1 MDQRWPAAGN
11 HGVETLTVARRFVGR
26 GQRGS
31 RALRILL
38 LEGGSGGAEP
48 VRARLSEGDIPCEL
62 ERVETR
68 ADFVAALE
76 KGGFDLILADYTLP
90 GFDGLSAL
98 EMTREIRPG
107 VPCILLSD
115 TSGEEDAV
123 ETIKSGAADYVLK
136 HRLERLVPAVR
147 RAIHEAQERSERA
160 EEKIRQSQERFR
172 IFAEEAVEGIVL
184 VEDGKILDANR
195 SYTEMY
201 GYNLGELVGMDVV
214 KLTPPNLRGAVARR
228 ISIGNTDPYQARGL
242 KKNGT
247 VFSIEVRPRYISYHG
262 RQVRATS
269 VIDLTARKPIDRELV
284 RLDAAPLLHTN
295 PVIETTVAGEPTYV
309 NPAAQERFPDLVKL
323 GQRHPILA
331 GLKSVDREIK
341 ESGGRPITRELW
353 VGEAFY
359 QQLTS
364 PVPESD
370 LLRLYA
376 TDVTEQ
382 HRAQEALEKSEK
394 RFRSLVRYAS
404 DIIVILDADGVILY
418 ESLAVERV
426 LGFRAEERV
435 GNEVF
440 AYVHEDDAETVRS
453 KFVEV
458 LDRSGGRLSV
468 EYRSCARDGS
478 WHHFEAI
485 IANLLHDPI
494 IRGIVVNTRDISDRK
509 CAEESL
515 RRSEDLYRTVVEQ
528 AAESIFLVDLKTK
541 RVLEANAAL
550 HRSLGYSADELKS
563 MSLYDVVAHDRGSVD
578 ENIGHVVAQKQ
589 HGIGERKYRHKDGS
603 LVNVEVNASIVPY
616 GDKQAMCIVAHDVTQ
631 RRRAEEELRHSL
643 GILLA
648 LREAG
653 QVLGSTLESEE
664 IVSRLLDIMR
674 GVAGLT
680 SAVITREN
688 AEGDLRVWRSAGL
701 EALWP
706 RIRFVPEAEEARRA
720 VLEHQEQRLLRLQ
733 RPGYTDNLSIALY
746 LPLKIRDRVVGV
758 LEAYG
763 SESLAEKDTM
773 EVLSSLSSQAASA
786 LENAQLYEELGE
798 REREL
803 QDLIGKLMGAQEEE
817 RRRVAYE
824 VHDGLAQVAVAA
836 HQHLQAFARRHPP
849 DEERGRRD
857 LDRILK
863 LVRATVSDARRI
875 IANLRP
881 TTLDDLGLV
890 ATILIEVER
899 LREEGYQVDY
909 EERIRDERLPD
920 TVEIALYRVI
930 QEVLTNMRKHARA
943 RSVCI
948 ELWSEGGEVRLEV
961 TDDGRG
967 FDPDAAPLESGPGE
981 RVGLAGMRERIGTL
995 DGVLEVRSRP
1005 GCGTSVAASVPLKRA
1020 P

>member
-1 MDQRWPAAGN
+1 M
-11 HGVETLTVARRFVGR
+11 TVARRFVGR
-26 GQRGS
+26 GQREL
-31 RALRILL
+31 RALRVLL
-38 LEGGSGGAEP
+38 LEDGSGGAEP
-48 VRARLSEGDIPCEL
+48 VGSWLSEGDIACEL
-62 ERVETR
+62 VRVETR
-68 ADFVAALE
+68 ANFVAALE
-76 KGGFDLILADYTLP
+76 KGGFDLILADYMLP

-115 TSGEEDAV
+115 TSGEEFAV
-123 ETIKSGAADYVLK
+123 EAIKSGAADYVLK

-160 EEKIRQSQERFR
+160 EEKKIRQSQERLH

-201 GYNLGELVGMDVV
+201 GYDLEELVGMDVV
-214 KLTPPNLRGAVARR
+214 KLMPPNLREVVTQR
-228 ISIGNTDPYQARGL
+228 ISIRNTDPYRAQGL

-247 VFSIEVRPRYISYHG
+247 VFSIEVRPRYVFYHG

-284 RLDAAPLLHTN
+284 RFDAAPLLHTN
-295 PVIETTVAGEPTYV
+295 LIIETTAAGEPIYV

-331 GLKSVDREIK
+331 GLESVDREIK
-341 ESGGRPITRELW
+341 ELGGRPVTRELW
-353 VGEAFY
+353 VGEALY
-359 QQLTS
+359 QQLIS
-364 PVPESD
+364 PDPESD
-370 LLRLYA
+370 FLRLYA
-376 TDVTEQ
+376 TDVTQQ
-382 HRAQEALEKSEK
+382 HRAQEALEKSEE
-394 RFRSLVRYAS
+394 RLRSLVRYTS

-418 ESLAVERV
+418 ESPAVERV

-435 GNEVF
+435 GSEVF

-453 KFVEV
+453 KFEEV

-468 EYRSCARDGS
+468 EYRGCAKDGS
-478 WHHFEAI
+478 WRHFEAT
-485 IANLLHDPI
+485 IANLIHDPI
-494 IRGIVVNTRDISDRK
+494 IRGIVVNTRDISDR
-509 CAEESL
+509 
-515 RRSEDLYRTVVEQ
+515 
-528 AAESIFLVDLKTK
+528 
-541 RVLEANAAL
+541 
-550 HRSLGYSADELKS
+550 
-563 MSLYDVVAHDRGSVD
+563 
-578 ENIGHVVAQKQ
+578 
-589 HGIGERKYRHKDGS
+589 
-603 LVNVEVNASIVPY
+603 
-616 GDKQAMCIVAHDVTQ
+616 
-631 RRRAEEELRHSL
+631 RRAEEELRHSL
-643 GILLA
+643 SILLA

-653 QVLGSTLESEE
+653 HVLGSTLESEE

-688 AEGDLRVWRSAGL
+688 AEGNLRVWRSAGL
-701 EALWP
+701 KALWP

-720 VLEHQEQRLLRLQ
+720 VLEHQEQRHLRLQ

-746 LPLKIRDRVVGV
+746 LPLKIKDRVVGV

-786 LENAQLYEELGE
+786 LENAHLYEELAE

-803 QDLIGKLMGAQEEE
+803 QDLVGKLMGAQEEE
-817 RRRVAYE
+817 RRLVAYE

-849 DEERGRRD
+849 DTERGRRD

-899 LREEGYQVDY
+899 LREEGYRVDY
-909 EERIRDERLPD
+909 DERIGDERLPD
-920 TVEIALYRVI
+920 SMEIALYRVI
-930 QEVLTNMRKHARA
+930 QEALTNMRKHAQA

-981 RVGLAGMRERIGTL
+981 RVGLAGMRERIGAL

-1005 GCGTSVAASVPLKRA
+1005 GCGTSVAASVPSKRA